1 MGTSSGTIV
10 YPGLAGPSTVQIP
23 AGAYTQPV
31 QITLQTPASLTCS
44 ASPAE
49 NLTPTNI
56 GLEATLSPNIEPSQ
70 PVGLSMSY
78 QNANVTAFTPGS
90 FVIARCDTTTGVWV
104 PLAST
109 VDPLTQA
116 VTAISDHLSV
126 FQIMQATL
134 LTSVSQFKIGP
145 NPLRPSR
152 GQHQMRFLGPPNTEI
167 RIYTLTG
174 QLVKELTTAADGTA
188 AWDATNKSGRDVAS
202 GVYFIFVKASG
213 KSETYKAIV
222 ER

>member
-1 MGTSSGTIV
+1 MPRVMWLS
-10 YPGLAGPSTVQIP
+10 
-23 AGAYTQPV
+23 
-31 QITLQTPASLTCS
+31 S
-44 ASPAE
+44 ASRM
-49 NLTPTNI
+49 
-56 GLEATLSPNIEPSQ
+56 SPP
-70 PVGLSMSY
+70 
-78 QNANVTAFTPGS
+78 FFDRGS
-90 FVIARCDTTTGVWV
+90 RSPCGAGVWV

-174 QLVKELTTAADGTA
+174 QLVKELTTASDGTSS
-188 AWDATNKSGRDVAS
+188 WDATNQSGRDVAS